1 VRINLPERLNM
12 DPLSTAAASGI
23 RSRMESLELLANN
36 IANQATAGYKTDR
49 EFHNLF
55 RSPYAEGS
63 GNEPPTSLPTIES
76 QWTDFSQG
84 AIDTT
89 GNPLDL
95 AISGDGFFLVEGSK
109 GTLFTRSGQF
119 EVSPDGTI
127 ETQQGFPLLDTAGQ
141 PILVDPS
148 LAVEV
153 TGGAA
158 LMQEGQLVAQI
169 GLTKFTDPQK
179 LRKEAGVYF
188 SNPDA
193 VMSGSEATDAKVH
206 QGAVESANFSPAEA
220 TVRMVGV
227 MRQFEMLQ
235 KALQLGSD
243 MNRHALQDVAKVSP

>member
-1 VRINLPERLNM
+1 M

-55 RSPYAEGS
+55 RSPLADGLGGQLPS
-63 GNEPPTSLPTIES
+63 GLPTIES

-95 AISGDGFFLVEGSK
+95 AISGDGFFLVGGSK
-109 GTLFTRSGQF
+109 GTLYTRSGQF
-119 EVSPDGTI
+119 EVAPDGSI
-127 ETQQGFPLLDTAGQ
+127 ETKQGFPLLDAGGQ
-141 PILVDPS
+141 PIRVDPA
-148 LAVEV
+148 LAVEI
-153 TGGAA
+153 TADAA
-158 LMQEGQLVAQI
+158 LMQDGQLVAQI
-169 GLTKFTDPQK
+169 GLKKFAEPQQ
-179 LRKEAGVYF
+179 LRKEEGVYF
-188 SNPDA
+188 SNP
-193 VMSGSEATDAKVH
+193 VSGMIGSDATDVKVH
-206 QGAVESANFSPAEA
+206 QGALESANFSPAEA

-235 KALQLGSD
+235 KALQLGAD
-243 MNRHALQDVAKVSP
+243 MNRNALRDVAKVSP